1 MFDILEERYQEE
13 NDYCD
18 FVNWKESVPQIG
30 PKNVPN
36 SIFGPVVKQLTEFVL
51 PNIIKKQEEQMGL
64 SLCYHAVQIVL
75 EIARSRENVS
85 NT

>member
-1 MFDILEERYQEE
+1 M
-13 NDYCD
+13 
-18 FVNWKESVPQIG
+18 
-30 PKNVPN
+30 PKFIV
-36 SIFGPVVKQLTEFVL
+36 IKQLTEFVL
-51 PNIIKKQEEQMGL
+51 PNIIKKQEKQMGL